1 MRGGGGGGRR
11 PGLQFFCYSEI
22 CSCFGHNISLANV
35 EKLIECGFKLG
46 LDGVFSEEIRLFFYK
61 NLERKIEE
69 NFETFGRKFGERNI
83 YFSVWKHC

>member
-1 MRGGGGGGRR
+1 MN
-11 PGLQFFCYSEI
+11 PIYSEI

-46 LDGVFSEEIRLFFYK
+46 LDGGFSRKLGKK
-61 NLERKIEE
+61 NMERKIEE
-69 NFETFGRKFGERNI
+69 NFETFGRKFGVMAKKI

>member
-1 MRGGGGGGRR
+1 VRGGGGRR
-11 PGLQFFCYSEI
+11 PELQFFWYSEI

-46 LDGVFSEEIRLFFYK
+46 LDGFFAEIRLFFYK

-69 NFETFGRKFGERNI
+69 NFETFGRKFGVMAKKI